1 MPYAQSGR
9 GNYYRTWRNTWAPI
23 IRQEI
28 ENLRGKQA
36 QPPYDVATRREIR
49 AALRARWRAMGQP
62 CRYWPYKVWCDE
74 TRRQLGLRPARLIEA
89 RAGKE
94 RRCPLCWTW
103 HTALRRWQHDP
114 KCMACNGTGYQM
126 VPEREY
132 RQMEM
137 FEGAA
142 IAGANA
148 GERLGL
154 LAGDGVVLP

>member
-1 MPYAQSGR
+1 MAYAQSGR
-9 GNYYRTWRNTWAPI
+9 GKYYQTWRNTWAPI

-28 ENLRGKQA
+28 ENFRGKQA
-36 QPPYDVATRREIR
+36 QPPYDVATRKEIR

-74 TRRQLGLRPARLIEA
+74 TRRQLGLRPARLIDA
-89 RAGKE
+89 REGKE

-114 KCMACNGTGYQM
+114 KCMACNGTGY
-126 VPEREY
+126 
-132 RQMEM
+132 RQIEM
-137 FEGAA
+137 FEGAS
-142 IAGANA
+142 IADANA

-154 LAGDGVVLP
+154 LAGDGVALP